1 MYFECWL
8 FLVLVLVIDDN
19 NDEEPGGG
27 VVLLVLGSRDVE
39 YVLGTEMSETQ
50 NRTNCIHLSYIFRA
64 SINLEVTKNMKL
76 SPFQQL
82 N

>member
-50 NRTNCIHLSYIFRA
+50 NGTHCIPLLYIFHA
-64 SINLEVTKNMKL
+64 SINLEVTKT
-76 SPFQQL
+76 
-82 N
+82 

>member
-64 SINLEVTKNMKL
+64 SINLEVTKNTKL
-76 SPFQQL
+76 SAFQ
-82 N
+82 